1 MAIDPRAFRDC
12 LGCFVTGVTVVT
24 SVSKAGEH
32 VGLTVNSFNSVSLDP
47 PMVLFSLDRQAQSLP
62 VLETA
67 GRFAVSVLS
76 NHQEAVSNRFA
87 RRDTDKWDG
96 TAFRVG
102 ETGCRLIEGAMASFD
117 CRTYAQHD
125 GGDHVIFVG
134 EVLAM
139 AVDPAKQPLVYY
151 KGRYNSLAAVA

>member
-1 MAIDPRAFRDC
+1 MAIDQQAFRDC

-24 SVSKAGEH
+24 SVGRNGEH

-47 PMVLFSLDRQAQSLP
+47 PMVLFSLDRRAQSLP
-62 VLETA
+62 VLEAA

-76 NHQEAVSNRFA
+76 DHQEAVSNRFA
-87 RRDTDKWDG
+87 RRDADKWDG
-96 TAFRVG
+96 TAFRTG
-102 ETGCRLIEGAMASFD
+102 ETGCRLIEDAMATFD

-139 AVDPAKQPLVYY
+139 DIDPAKRPLVYY